1 MKDELKFY
9 AKAGLLIL
17 LGTLFIW
24 ILYMAR
30 GVLWPFVL
38 AFLLSYILTPVVEYL
53 CNKKLP
59 RLLAV
64 FLTYTILVAILV
76 LIMLVIIPGLINTL
90 REISGELPRYVDA
103 VKKYMGFLQKRYEQ
117 LGLPW
122 EWEELTGQIL
132 RGINTLLGKAMANI
146 TGIFSGIFLFILS
159 LIVSFYLLKDARK
172 IRGALINYTP
182 KNFQKEVSEFLTEV
196 DKVLGGYVR
205 GQLVIA
211 TIVGV
216 SIGIGLFL
224 LNIKYAFL
232 LGIIAGA
239 FNIVPYLGPVI
250 AIIPALLLALTKDP
264 TSAWIFVWIVLL
276 FTGVNQVEALFLSP
290 HILGREVRLHP
301 VAVIFA
307 IIVGGAALGMMGV
320 LLAIPVLALLK
331 ALFIRLTQKKE

>member
-17 LGTLFIW
+17 LGALFIW

-320 LLAIPVLALLK
+320 LLAIPALALLK